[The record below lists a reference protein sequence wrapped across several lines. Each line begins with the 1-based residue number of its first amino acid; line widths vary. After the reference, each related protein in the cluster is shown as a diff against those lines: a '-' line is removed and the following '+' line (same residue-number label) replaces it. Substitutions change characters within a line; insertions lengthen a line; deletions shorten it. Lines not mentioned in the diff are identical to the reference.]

1 MYYNYKITPCVSSFL
16 LLKWPTKGDFDESL
30 YIAQNSLPLG
40 EKKHFRTD
48 LEASLKKFDH
58 PLTAVFSQL
67 LKINEANSTHG
78 NNFDYGN
85 KLESEHILMVY
96 KAQFY

>member
-1 MYYNYKITPCVSSFL
+1 MNLFI
-16 LLKWPTKGDFDESL
+16 LLKTRSRSVK
-30 YIAQNSLPLG
+30 
-40 EKKHFRTD
+40 KKHFRTD

-67 LKINEANSTHG
+67 LKINEANSIHG